1 MSAVGTR
8 FAKLL
13 DLAKAPTSEKRRE
26 LLREA
31 TDLFFETA
39 DVRTSRETGLFDDVL
54 RSVAR
59 EMQEQV
65 LVELA
70 ERFADAPD
78 APVQLMHDLAANV
91 FPVAEPV
98 LRRSPVLKED
108 ALVRLVNQQSQQHI
122 RAIAQRDTVSPRVS
136 DAIVSVGD
144 DEALDTLLKNA
155 GAVIERSAMERVVDR
170 ARDKAHLHAGVV
182 GRGDIPID
190 LLNEM
195 YFVVEKSLRAAIME
209 RNATVDPAELD
220 EALAR
225 ARTRMQ
231 ARSQTAAT
239 DEMRAAAKIIEQKKR
254 AGELKPSLLVSLFR
268 DNQHTAFTLGL
279 AEIVGLD
286 FDTTQAIV
294 SRKDMEALA
303 MVCRACNIERPLFVT
318 IAVLC
323 CGGTDAMSQAENY
336 GKLYTAVPVE
346 AAQRAM
352 RFYKVR
358 KSTTPSSASAAA

>member
-1 MSAVGTR
+1 MSAVGSR
-8 FAKLL
+8 FSKLL

-54 RSVAR
+54 RTVAR

-70 ERFADAPD
+70 ERFADAAD
-78 APVQLMHDLAANV
+78 APTQLMHDLAASAFV
-91 FPVAEPV
+91 VAEPV
-98 LRRSPVLKED
+98 LKRSPVLKED
-108 ALVRLVNQQSQQHI
+108 ALVKLVNQQSQSHI

-136 DAIVSVGD
+136 DAIVTVGD
-144 DEALDTLLKNA
+144 DDALESLLQNA
-155 GAVIERSAMERVVDR
+155 GAVIDRGAMERVVDR
-170 ARDKAHLHAGVV
+170 ARDNVRLHPGVV
-182 GRGDIPID
+182 NRADVPID

-195 YFVVEKSLRAAIME
+195 YFVVEKKLRAAIME
-209 RNATVDPAELD
+209 RNAAVDPAELD
-220 EALAR
+220 EALSRAR
-225 ARTRMQ
+225 ARVQ
-231 ARSQTAAT
+231 ARSETAMT
-239 DEMRAAAKIIEQKKR
+239 DDRRAAIKLIDQKKR
-254 AGELKPSLLVSLFR
+254 AGELKPALLVSLFR
-268 DNQHTAFTLGL
+268 DKHYVAFTLGL

-286 FDTTQAIV
+286 YDTTHTIV
-294 SRKDMEALA
+294 ARQDMEALA
-303 MVCRACNIERPLFVT
+303 MICRASNIERPLFVT
-318 IAVLC
+318 LAVLC
-323 CGGTDAMSQAENY
+323 CGGTDAMAQAENY

-358 KSTTPSSASAAA
+358 KSAVPSAAAA

>member
-1 MSAVGTR
+1 MSAVGAR

-13 DLAKAPTSEKRRE
+13 DLARAPTSEKRRE

-39 DVRTSRETGLFDDVL
+39 DIRTSRETGLFDDVL
-54 RSVAR
+54 RTVAR

-70 ERFADAPD
+70 TRFADSAD
-78 APVQLMHDLAANV
+78 APVQLMHDLAAHT
-91 FPVAEPV
+91 FTVAEPV
-98 LRRSPVLKED
+98 LKRSPVLKED
-108 ALVRLVNQQSQQHI
+108 ALVKLVNEQSQDHI

-136 DAIVSVGD
+136 EAIVTVGND
-144 DEALDTLLKNA
+144 AALETLLQNA
-155 GAVIERSAMERVVDR
+155 GAVIERRTMEKVVDR
-170 ARDKAHLHAGVV
+170 ARDNARLHSGVV
-182 GRGDIPID
+182 GRTDIPLD

-195 YFVVEKSLRAAIME
+195 YFVVEKKLRAAIME

-231 ARSQTAAT
+231 QRSQTAMT
-239 DEMRAAAKIIEQKKR
+239 EDLRAAARLIEQKKR
-254 AGELKPSLLVSLFR
+254 SGELKPALLVGLYR
-268 DNQHTAFTLGL
+268 DKQYAAFTLGL

-286 FDTTQAIV
+286 YDTTNTIIA
-294 SRKDMEALA
+294 RKDMEALA
-303 MVCRACNIERPLFVT
+303 MICRASNIERPLFVT

-323 CGGTDAMSQAENY
+323 CGGTDAMTQAEAY
-336 GKLYTAVPVE
+336 GRLYMAVPVE

-358 KSTTPSSASAAA
+358 KNAGVTPAAA

>member
-1 MSAVGTR
+1 MSAVGAR
-8 FAKLL
+8 FAKLV

-26 LLREA
+26 LLREV

-54 RSVAR
+54 RSVSR
-59 EMQEQV
+59 EMQQGV
-65 LVELA
+65 LQELA
-70 ERFADAPD
+70 ERFADSAD

-91 FPVAEPV
+91 FQVAEPV
-98 LRRSPVLKED
+98 LKRSPVLKED
-108 ALVRLVNQQSQQHI
+108 ALVKLVNEQSQEHI

-144 DEALDTLLKNA
+144 DDAVDTLLKNA
-155 GAVIERSAMERVVDR
+155 GARIERNAMERIVDR
-170 ARDKAHLHAGVV
+170 ARDNTRLHGGVV
-182 GRGDIPID
+182 GRHDIPVD

-195 YFVVEKSLRAAIME
+195 YFVVEKKLRAQIME

-220 EALAR
+220 AALAK

-231 ARSQTAAT
+231 ARSQAAVT
-239 DEMRAAAKIIEQKKR
+239 DDMRAATRLIEHKKR
-254 AGELKPSLLVSLFR
+254 AGELKAALLVSLYR
-268 DNQHTAFTLGL
+268 DGQVTAFTLGL

-286 FDTTQAIV
+286 YDTTHTII
-294 SRKDMEALA
+294 SRRDMEALA
-303 MVCRACNIERPLFVT
+303 MICRASNIERPLFVT

-323 CGGTDAMSQAENY
+323 GGGPEAMSQAEAY
-336 GKLYTAVPVE
+336 GRLYMAVPVE

-358 KSTTPSSASAAA
+358 KNTDAVIAAA